1 MPPVENTRTAKVW
14 TALRRMV
21 SMSSAATDGE
31 FHVWPSSV
39 NSEAQPL
46 QSLPASNVCRLVS
59 KTFKDS
65 AGSAPDTW
73 WPPDLQNVSQGRCG
87 RQASKQASRQV
98 GREGSPGQLVQT
110 PRRCNWC
117 TAASHSAL
125 HPAVFFFY
133 KRQHSAKCRL
143 SVCRTRNLCSAG
155 VCHWK
160 CTSASVEPDL
170 KVTLLLRQSAF
181 S

>member
-39 NSEAQPL
+39 NSESLPL

-125 HPAVFFFY
+125 HPAVFFT
-133 KRQHSAKCRL
+133 KGS
-143 SVCRTRNLCSAG
+143 
-155 VCHWK
+155 
-160 CTSASVEPDL
+160 
-170 KVTLLLRQSAF
+170 TLQSAVSLCAGLGIF
-181 S
+181 AARVSAIGSAPPPVWSQT